1 MAKRKVIWSKRA
13 QIKLSGILQFYT
25 ERNGSKAYSVKLYA
39 KISKSVK
46 LLEKH
51 PEIGYKTDFENVRAL
66 IVDSY
71 IVYYENLND
80 LTKIHTIWDCS
91 QNPEN
96 LEIK

>member
-13 QIKLSGILQFYT
+13 QIRLSGILQFYT
-25 ERNGSKAYSVKLYA
+25 ERNGSKSYSVKLYS
-39 KISKSVK
+39 KISKSAK

-51 PEIGYKTDFENVRAL
+51 PEIGYKSDFENIRAL

-71 IVYYENLND
+71 IIYYENLQD
-80 LTKIHTIWDCS
+80 KTMIHTIWDCS

-96 LEIK
+96 LRIK

>member
-13 QIKLSGILQFYT
+13 QIRLSEILLFYT
-25 ERNGSKAYSVKLYA
+25 ERNGTKTYSVKLYS

-46 LLEKH
+46 LLEKY
-51 PEIGYKTDFENVRAL
+51 PDIGYKSDFENIRAL

-71 IVYYENLND
+71 IIYYENLPD
-80 LTKIHTIWDCS
+80 KTMIHTIWDCS

-96 LEIK
+96 LKIK